1 MAIQQTRAARYL
13 NTGKQAEAVPERQVS
28 SI

>member
-13 NTGKQAEAVPERQVS
+13 NAGKQAEAAPERQVD